1 MTTKIFCDIAELV
14 QIKKFNKKKIVKG
27 FTTNPSLM
35 RKAGAKDY
43 KSYSKKI
50 LNICSIK
57 DDTSAELLKNYPL
70 VFNVTLDQKLDDVN
84 LEDPGFDP
92 VELKEQMTK
101 VMIESGGIGLTA
113 SQVGLTHNVFVMG
126 DSLTNSTLHINPTV
140 LQYTE
145 EKVLELEG
153 CLSFP
158 NIFVKIPR
166 PKEILAEWYDEN
178 LEKQTV
184 KIEGYSAKC
193 YLHELDHLLGIT
205 FKDRAS
211 KLKWNMATK
220 KAKKLA

>member
-1 MTTKIFCDIAELV
+1 MK
-14 QIKKFNKKKIVKG
+14 
-27 FTTNPSLM
+27 
-35 RKAGAKDY
+35 
-43 KSYSKKI
+43 
-50 LNICSIK
+50 
-57 DDTSAELLKNYPL
+57 LLKYPDEFL
-70 VFNVTLDQKLDDVN
+70 SKQVKAVDLDN
-84 LEDPGFDP
+84 PGFDP
-92 VELKEQMTK
+92 VELKKEMTEL
-101 VMIESGGIGLTA
+101 MLASNGIGLSA
-113 SQVGLTHNVFVMG
+113 NQVGLDAQVFVMG
-126 DSLTNSTLHINPTV
+126 DSVENSTICINPTV

-145 EKVLELEG
+145 ETVDDIEG

-158 NIFVKIPR
+158 NIYVKIKR
-166 PKEILAEWYDEN
+166 PKEILAEWYNED

>member
-1 MTTKIFCDIAELV
+1 MKLLFHPNEFLSK
-14 QIKKFNKKKIVKG
+14 QVK
-27 FTTNPSLM
+27 
-35 RKAGAKDY
+35 AVD
-43 KSYSKKI
+43 
-50 LNICSIK
+50 
-57 DDTSAELLKNYPL
+57 
-70 VFNVTLDQKLDDVN
+70 
-84 LEDPGFDP
+84 LENPGFDP
-92 VELKEQMTK
+92 VELKKEMTEL
-101 VMIESGGIGLTA
+101 MLASNGIGLSA
-113 SQVGLTHNVFVMG
+113 NQVGLDAQVFVMG
-126 DSLTNSTLHINPTV
+126 DSVENSTICINPTV
-140 LQYTE
+140 LQYVE
-145 EKVLELEG
+145 ETVDDVEG

-158 NIFVKIPR
+158 NIFVKIKR